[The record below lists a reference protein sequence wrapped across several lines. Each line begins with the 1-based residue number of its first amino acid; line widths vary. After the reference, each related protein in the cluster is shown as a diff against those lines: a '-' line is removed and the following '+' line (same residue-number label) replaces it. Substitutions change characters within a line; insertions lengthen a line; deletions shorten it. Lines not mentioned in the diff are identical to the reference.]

1 MVVKVFLCTQVLR
14 KMEAV
19 VLMIVTLSLG
29 GGELVAAST
38 VLEVGSCPNVTS
50 VRNLDLGK
58 IHLTVSNEYER
69 SVHLICVVPAPSH
82 HILAQLEGRWYQ
94 ILQIPTEDNS
104 IAKCTRS
111 TYTYTDGYLKVVT
124 EGRSAGGGEV
134 ARTGVLAKLPHS
146 PSGALQLDMDGMP
159 PLDIWVVYT
168 DYSSVACLYSCA
180 EFHGLKA
187 EWAWAVASSPRPQVK
202 MVNRC
207 RAKLRLHQVNTAKLQ
222 RVPHSARCLKGD

>member
-1 MVVKVFLCTQVLR
+1 MCNFLNQVLR
-14 KMEAV
+14 MMEAV
-19 VLMIVTLSLG
+19 VVIIVTLSLG
-29 GGELVAAST
+29 GSGLVEAST

-58 IHLTVSNEYER
+58 
-69 SVHLICVVPAPSH
+69 
-82 HILAQLEGRWYQ
+82 LEGRWYQ

-104 IAKCTRS
+104 IARCTRS

-168 DYSSVACLYSCA
+168 DYSNVACLYSCA

-187 EWAWAVASSPRPQVK
+187 EWAWAVASSPRPRVK

-207 RAKLRLHQVNTAKLQ
+207 RAKLRLHQVNTTKLQ